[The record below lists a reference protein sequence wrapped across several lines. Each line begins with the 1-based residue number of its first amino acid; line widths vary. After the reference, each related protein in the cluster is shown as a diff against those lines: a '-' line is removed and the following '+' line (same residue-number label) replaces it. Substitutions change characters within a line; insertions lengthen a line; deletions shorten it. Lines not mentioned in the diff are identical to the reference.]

1 MNSKIFEEKYRDYVL
16 VPLGLIVL
24 GIYHLW
30 LLFTIIRRPTT
41 TVIGLNAVSRHQWVL
56 HMMRD
61 PAKNGVLAVQT
72 IRNNLM
78 ASTLLA
84 TIAITLSS
92 LISAIVSSSSNEI
105 YTIHTTKYLSVLI
118 CFLVAFFCNMQTT
131 RYYAHI
137 SFLLNVPESSD
148 EGREEFIEYVSQ
160 QLNRGCL
167 FWSLGL
173 RAFYFAFPLLLWIFG
188 AIAMFTCSCSM
199 AILLYFLDT
208 ASSSPSYLYNGNVVK
223 TNRSPDIE
231 SRGTDWSVDTNL
243 HCSLLGNTKPDST
256 TDTVFTSGR

>member
-1 MNSKIFEEKYRDYVL
+1 
-16 VPLGLIVL
+16 
-24 GIYHLW
+24 
-30 LLFTIIRRPTT
+30 
-41 TVIGLNAVSRHQWVL
+41 
-56 HMMRD
+56 
-61 PAKNGVLAVQT
+61 
-72 IRNNLM
+72 M

-84 TIAITLSS
+84 TIEVTLSS

-105 YTIHTTKYLSVLI
+105 CTIHTTKYLSVLI

-148 EGREEFIEYVSQ
+148 EGSEEFIEYVSQ

-173 RAFYFAFPLLLWIFG
+173 RAFYFAFPVLLWIFG
-188 AIAMFTCSCSM
+188 AIAMFACSCSM

-223 TNRSPDIE
+223 TNRNPDIE
-231 SRGTDWSVDTNL
+231 SSFSLESLTGEYTSNVLSENRPPSEWLKDTLIELYLSGYPNTASEVVDNQQLPKETDDEDGFML
-243 HCSLLGNTKPDST
+243 T
-256 TDTVFTSGR
+256 TDGLCTKRNAIL